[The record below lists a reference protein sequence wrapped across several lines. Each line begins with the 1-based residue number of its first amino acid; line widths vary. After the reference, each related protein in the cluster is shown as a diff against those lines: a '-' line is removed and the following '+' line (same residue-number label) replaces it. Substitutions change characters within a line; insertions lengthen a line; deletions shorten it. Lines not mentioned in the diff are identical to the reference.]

1 MNPNEPAQFSDLLKF
16 DELFNKRLLEP
27 LFSQWDLLVAFL
39 PKAIAALLILFV
51 GLLIGI
57 TLSMIAGSVLRK
69 MGMDKL
75 SRNAGV
81 DAMMSEGGVTSTPS
95 RLIGKMVFWLVFF
108 ATLMPATELLGI
120 TELTQ
125 LTASFVSFLPKI
137 IAAIII
143 VVFGFVVANF
153 LRQAVQGSSNSLGL
167 TSTKTIGGL
176 VYGLTVAITIVVALG
191 QMGMDTQLLYTV
203 LITIIASMG
212 FAIALAVGLGGREMA
227 HNLVAGFY
235 ARESFVPGQTIG
247 FGEFTGVLKQVQA
260 QNTLVELAGGKL
272 ISIPNSHLFQHLV
285 QVTEQP
291 LSAEAAEQD

>member
-1 MNPNEPAQFSDLLKF
+1 MNLNINEPTRFSDLLQF
-16 DELFNKRLLEP
+16 DELFNQRLLEP
-27 LFSQWDLLVAFL
+27 LFSQWDLLIGFL
-39 PKAIAALLILFV
+39 PKAIAALII
-51 GLLIGI
+51 LLIGLVIGIVLAMI
-57 TLSMIAGSVLRK
+57 TGSVLRK
-69 MGMDKL
+69 MGIDKL

-81 DAMMSEGGVTSTPS
+81 DAMMSEGGVKSTPS

-120 TELTQ
+120 KELTQ
-125 LTASFVSFLPKI
+125 LTESFVVFLPKI

-153 LRQAVQGSSNSLGL
+153 LRQTVQGSGSLGL
-167 TSTKTIGGL
+167 TSTNTIGGL

-235 ARESFVPGQTIG
+235 ARETFMPGQTLG
-247 FGEFTGVLKQVQA
+247 VGEYSGVLREIRA
-260 QNTLVELAGGKL
+260 QNALIELGNGK
-272 ISIPNSHLFQHLV
+272 IIAIPNSQLFQYLV
-285 QVTEQP
+285 SIETQ
-291 LSAEAAEQD
+291 SDIGG

>member
-1 MNPNEPAQFSDLLKF
+1 MNPSEPSQFSDLLKF

-39 PKAIAALLILFV
+39 PKAIAAVLILFV

-57 TLSMIAGSVLRK
+57 VLSMITRSVLHK
-69 MGMDKL
+69 MGIDKL

-81 DAMMSEGGVTSTPS
+81 DAMMSEGGLTSTPS
-95 RLIGKMVFWLVFF
+95 RLIGKVVFWLVFF
-108 ATLMPATELLGI
+108 ATLMPASELLGI
-120 TELTQ
+120 RELTQ
-125 LTASFVSFLPKI
+125 LMASFVNFLPKI

-153 LRQAVQGSSNSLGL
+153 LRQAVQGSSGSLGL

-212 FAIALAVGLGGREMA
+212 LAIALAVGLGGREMA

-235 ARESFVPGQTIG
+235 ARESFMPGQEIG
-247 FGEFTGVLKQVQA
+247 FGEYNGVLREVQA
-260 QNTLVELAGGKL
+260 QSTLLEMADGKL
-272 ISIPNSHLFQHLV
+272 ISIPNSHLFKHLV
-285 QVTEQP
+285 RVTQP
-291 LSAEAAEQD
+291 EASAEQD

>member
-1 MNPNEPAQFSDLLKF
+1 MNLNINEPTRFSDLLQF
-16 DELFNKRLLEP
+16 DELFNQRLLEP
-27 LFSQWDLLVAFL
+27 LFSQWDLLIGFL
-39 PKAIAALLILFV
+39 PKAIAALII
-51 GLLIGI
+51 LLIGLVIGIVLAMI
-57 TLSMIAGSVLRK
+57 TGSVLRK
-69 MGMDKL
+69 MGIDKL

-81 DAMMSEGGVTSTPS
+81 DAMMSEGGVKSTPS

-108 ATLMPATELLGI
+108 ATLMPATELLGVK
-120 TELTQ
+120 ELTQ
-125 LTASFVSFLPKI
+125 LTESFVVFLPKI

-153 LRQAVQGSSNSLGL
+153 LRHTVQGSGSLGL
-167 TSTKTIGGL
+167 TSTNTIGGL

-235 ARESFVPGQTIG
+235 ARETFMPGQTLG
-247 FGEFTGVLKQVQA
+247 FGEYSGVLREIRA
-260 QNTLVELAGGKL
+260 QNALIELGNGK
-272 ISIPNSHLFQHLV
+272 IIAIPNSQLFQYLV
-285 QVTEQP
+285 SIETQSDVEG
-291 LSAEAAEQD
+291 

>member
-1 MNPNEPAQFSDLLKF
+1 MNPSEPSQFSDLLKF

-27 LFSQWDLLVAFL
+27 LFSQWDLLIAFL
-39 PKAIAALLILFV
+39 PKAIAAVLILFV

-57 TLSMIAGSVLRK
+57 VLSMITRSVLHK
-69 MGMDKL
+69 MGIDKL

-81 DAMMSEGGVTSTPS
+81 DAMMSEGGLTSTPS
-95 RLIGKMVFWLVFF
+95 RLIGKVVFWLVFF
-108 ATLMPATELLGI
+108 ATLMPASELLGI
-120 TELTQ
+120 SELTQ
-125 LTASFVSFLPKI
+125 LMASFVNFLPKI

-153 LRQAVQGSSNSLGL
+153 LRQAVQGSSGSLGL

-212 FAIALAVGLGGREMA
+212 LAIALAVGLGGVRWRIIWSPVFMRVKVLCRGRRSVSVNTTAFYVKYRHKIRCWKWLMA
-227 HNLVAGFY
+227 S
-235 ARESFVPGQTIG
+235 SFPFPTAICS
-247 FGEFTGVLKQVQA
+247 
-260 QNTLVELAGGKL
+260 
-272 ISIPNSHLFQHLV
+272 SIWCG
-285 QVTEQP
+285 
-291 LSAEAAEQD
+291 